1 VEPSGYTS
9 TSYNWASGTENYGD
23 RAGIDR
29 HPGVSGRGSHV
40 GLRRRRTI
48 ASIRPG
54 PNLRKTISYEG
65 ENCGGLHFTAGRT
78 REFGIRVALGSSPR
92 RAVGEGLR
100 EGLLL
105 TGIGVGIGLAL
116 SAAAG
121 RVFGSFLFD
130 VTPTDASTY
139 FVVTGLLAAVS
150 LLACCIPAQRAGK
163 VDPMQALRAD

>member
-65 ENCGGLHFTAGRT
+65 ENCGGLHFAKDGTLVYVGYSFKDNLARDIIEEVIEEVGATA
-78 REFGIRVALGSSPR
+78 FP
-92 RAVGEGLR
+92 
-100 EGLLL
+100 
-105 TGIGVGIGLAL
+105 GVGP
-116 SAAAG
+116 
-121 RVFGSFLFD
+121 SFR
-130 VTPTDASTY
+130 
-139 FVVTGLLAAVS
+139 TGTMLPRP
-150 LLACCIPAQRAGK
+150 CCDNVKFFRSE
-163 VDPMQALRAD
+163 